1 MLVMLLIYNSK
12 EVLLG
17 EVQLI
22 RKKVSQR
29 EKETGAEGFSL
40 PEPAWDFSPI

>member
-22 RKKVSQR
+22 RRKLQ
-29 EKETGAEGFSL
+29 SL
-40 PEPAWDFSPI
+40 SLRD

>member
-22 RKKVSQR
+22 SQR

-40 PEPAWDFSPI
+40 PEPAWDFPPI